1 MFLRKKELNPNH
13 NNAYYLEDLSPSTN
27 QVRFNSIS
35 VLEHELNE
43 YRVPFEYEEDAS
55 YAFQIISERMM
66 RDNLTLFGNV
76 FLLSPKHGVE
86 LVSVI
91 VKDKGYLIDEKGNIS
106 AIKDESRY
114 DDEENIDNLD
124 IENLVAKKE
133 AA

>member
-1 MFLRKKELNPNH
+1 
-13 NNAYYLEDLSPSTN
+13 
-27 QVRFNSIS
+27 
-35 VLEHELNE
+35 
-43 YRVPFEYEEDAS
+43 
-55 YAFQIISERMM
+55 MM

-124 IENLVAKKE
+124 IEHLVAKKE

>member
-1 MFLRKKELNPNH
+1 MFLIKNEFIANY
-13 NNAYYLEDLSPSTN
+13 NNAYRIENLSPSFN

-35 VLEHELNE
+35 VLEHNLMEHT
-43 YRVPFEYEEDAS
+43 VPFEDEEDAIL
-55 YAFQIISERMM
+55 AFQIISERMM

-106 AIKDESRY
+106 AIKAESRY
-114 DDEENIDNLD
+114 DDEENIDDLD
-124 IENLVAKKE
+124 IEDLVVKKE